1 MIFFIYFCKENAW
14 ASLGDWASVA
24 ACVLALIAIIVSIFQ
39 QKGQLKLSRQIDERH
54 SEREKLQV
62 NISLFSQR
70 YELYNCVMKYVN
82 ISNLYLSI
90 PREYEKCEGTLKK
103 ELEGKIFDD
112 FKIPSKKT
120 ENDVRMVIINDRAM
134 VQQILFLY
142 SDLPEELLKDI
153 KNLVFSLTAV
163 VLAIIQGDIF
173 ENEYDNWKDCYSDEL
188 MKEIKD
194 RLEEPLKLRN
204 IT

>member
-1 MIFFIYFCKENAW
+1 MIFFICSCKENTA
-14 ASLGDWASVA
+14 ASLGDWASVG

-82 ISNLYLSI
+82 ISKLYLSI
-90 PREYEKCEGTLKK
+90 SREYEKCKETLKQ
-103 ELEGKIFDD
+103 ELEGKIFDE

-120 ENDVRMVIINDRAM
+120 ENDVRMMIINDRAM
-134 VQQILFLY
+134 VKQIRFLY
-142 SDLPEELLKDI
+142 SDLPEEFLKDI
-153 KNLVFSLTAV
+153 ENLIFSLTAV

-173 ENEYDNWKDCYSDEL
+173 KNEYNNWKDCYSDEL

-194 RLEEPLKLRN
+194 RLEEPLKLRYMS
-204 IT
+204 